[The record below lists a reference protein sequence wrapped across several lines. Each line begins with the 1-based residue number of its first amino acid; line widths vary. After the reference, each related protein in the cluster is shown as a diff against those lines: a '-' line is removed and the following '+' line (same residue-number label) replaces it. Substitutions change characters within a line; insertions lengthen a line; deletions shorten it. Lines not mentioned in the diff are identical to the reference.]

1 MTCQLNSYV
10 TSYDHYDFP
19 LSIHHP
25 SIADTFFYLI
35 RYFHHLILH
44 FLILSTFRANDS
56 LIRCLRPPYNVQQ
69 KEV

>member
-1 MTCQLNSYV
+1 MPTKQLCDLV
-10 TSYDHYDFP
+10 WP
-19 LSIHHP
+19 LRLSAFYSSSIHRGY
-25 SIADTFFYLI
+25 FLYLI